1 MAVQPDGKI
10 VIAGWVGDM
19 FAVAR
24 YLPGGTLDPD
34 FGIDGLVTTELGAPG
49 DAASAVAL
57 QPNGRIVATGTDN
70 GERFVV
76 VRYLPD
82 GTLDP
87 SFGGDGIAGTPRS
100 AHYWGGED
108 LAIQPDGKIVVVGTA
123 GNRGMTTRFVV
134 ARFRPDGMK
143 DPNFGDRG
151 IVVTPFASGQAHAVA
166 IQPDGRIVVAGSHSF
181 GLALARYLPNGS
193 LDRTFGGDG
202 RVGYWDPT
210 DPPSDID
217 AHAVAIQPDG
227 RILAAGGYDVWFMGI
242 ARFLPHGR
250 LDPSFGGDGVV
261 RTKVKGSEQALNA
274 LALQPGGRIL
284 AAGSSWPHESITEGV
299 PRFVVI
305 RYRRNGSLDPSWGG
319 DGKVATFFPGNAYG
333 CGRCAPARWEAH
345 RGRGDRSPRRSWIH
359 PRPLPDLRRKGTS
372 GRTLRVPCRHDRFDG
387 ASRSPPPHARA
398 RGRLPP
404 RAARGDRGGGAT
416 TAAGAGR
423 AAHGV
428 GQVRGLLH
436 RHAAAA
442 RAGRRADAARLARC
456 SR

>member
-1 MAVQPDGKI
+1 MRAPMTTRTTFRWNLIRARRTLAVVVALLLALVPGPVRAADGDLDPTFGDAGKVKTTYPEGAAARDVAVQPDGKI

-34 FGIDGLVTTELGAPG
+34 FGSDGLVTTELGAPG

-108 LAIQPDGKIVVVGTA
+108 LAIQPDGRIVVVGTA
-123 GNRGMTTRFVV
+123 GNRATTTRFVV

-143 DPNFGDRG
+143 DPAFGGRG

-202 RVGYWDPT
+202 RVGYWDLT
-210 DPPSDID
+210 SPPSAID

-261 RTKVKGSEQALNA
+261 RTKVKGSEQALSA

-319 DGKVATFFPGNAYG
+319 DGKVATFFPGNAY
-333 CGRCAPARWEAH
+333 
-345 RGRGDRSPRRSWIH
+345 
-359 PRPLPDLRRKGTS
+359 
-372 GRTLRVPCRHDRFDG
+372 
-387 ASRSPPPHARA
+387 
-398 RGRLPP
+398 
-404 RAARGDRGGGAT
+404 
-416 TAAGAGR
+416 AAGAALQPDGKLIVVGEIGLHGGR
-423 AAHGV
+423 GST
-428 GQVRGLLH
+428 
-436 RHAAAA
+436 
-442 RAGRRADAARLARC
+442 LARYLT
-456 SR
+456 